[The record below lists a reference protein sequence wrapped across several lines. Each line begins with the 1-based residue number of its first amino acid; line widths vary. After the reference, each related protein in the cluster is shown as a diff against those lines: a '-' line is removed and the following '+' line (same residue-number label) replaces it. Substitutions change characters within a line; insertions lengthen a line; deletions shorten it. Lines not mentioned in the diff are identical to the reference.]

1 MPASNISLDLQD
13 RLDRFAMPMQ
23 GVASP
28 SDRMSVPDLTDAEMD
43 YMRESAGGFPSP
55 APQSLEQSIQSLMM
69 NVDQTDDPD
78 EVKQIGKTIERL
90 QLGAQAPLGEAA
102 LMVQQAGTGEDT
114 VLAHL
119 TPGEVVLPA
128 EFMEDSALESMI
140 QKKFEESG
148 IDPAQAVAGVG
159 IASLNEMTG
168 LEEFG
173 FFKKLGKSLKKVAK
187 KIAPIAGPLANL
199 IPGVGPLVAGAIGAA
214 TNVAAGKGLKGAIT
228 GGLAG
233 FGTGK
238 LLGGI
243 SSLGGTTAEVFKQLG
258 PLDKLRSLG
267 YGAKS
272 GLGSLGGMLGLGGGQ
287 APEMPSGGGFAP
299 QVASGG
305 FQDPMMQYANF
316 VQTTSPQQPTYSDPY
331 TAQFFQQQDAKNQQ
345 AQGGRGI
352 GGLLRGVGG
361 LFFGGGKDDQGY
373 FGRVGDVLGGVGD
386 FLGVTDFAGGNT
398 RGGLAP
404 ILNPSGG
411 GGGGGG
417 GGGLGTLA
425 KLGLG
430 AGAAYGLGRL
440 AMREAEQDKG
450 VPLTPLTTMDAGGR
464 YNIEA
469 ELARRMGRAAPNPVE
484 FGLQPRMPA
493 LSGGRGGARRPAV
506 TSQYVQQAAMG
517 GAMTPMTYAEGGDV
531 TMEDFERKNGYIEG
545 PGTETSDDIPAM
557 LSDGEFV
564 MTGRAVR
571 GAGSFE
577 MNEEPNGI
585 LRLVPT
591 ASEDRDRGTRLMYN
605 MMDVFG
611 RYADATS

>member
-1 MPASNISLDLQD
+1 M
-13 RLDRFAMPMQ
+13 
-23 GVASP
+23 
-28 SDRMSVPDLTDAEMD
+28 
-43 YMRESAGGFPSP
+43 
-55 APQSLEQSIQSLMM
+55 
-69 NVDQTDDPD
+69 
-78 EVKQIGKTIERL
+78 
-90 QLGAQAPLGEAA
+90 
-102 LMVQQAGTGEDT
+102 
-114 VLAHL
+114 
-119 TPGEVVLPA
+119 VLPP
-128 EFMEDSALESMI
+128 SAAPM
-140 QKKFEESG
+140 FSG
-148 IDPAQAVAGVG
+148 
-159 IASLNEMTG
+159 
-168 LEEFG
+168 
-173 FFKKLGKSLKKVAK
+173 
-187 KIAPIAGPLANL
+187 
-199 IPGVGPLVAGAIGAA
+199 
-214 TNVAAGKGLKGAIT
+214 
-228 GGLAG
+228 
-233 FGTGK
+233 
-238 LLGGI
+238 
-243 SSLGGTTAEVFKQLG
+243 
-258 PLDKLRSLG
+258 
-267 YGAKS
+267 
-272 GLGSLGGMLGLGGGQ
+272 
-287 APEMPSGGGFAP
+287 
-299 QVASGG
+299 
-305 FQDPMMQYANF
+305 
-316 VQTTSPQQPTYSDPY
+316 PQQGMASDPY
-331 TAQFFQQQDAKNQQ
+331 TAFLLQQEAEKNLP
-345 AQGGRGI
+345 AQGGRGL

-361 LFFGGGKDDQGY
+361 LFLGGGKDNQGY

-404 ILNPSGG
+404 ILNPGG
-411 GGGGGG
+411 GGSG

-440 AMREAEQDKG
+440 AMKEAEQDRG

-464 YNIEA
+464 YNLEA

-517 GAMTPMTYAEGGDV
+517 GAMTPMAYAEGGDV